1 MNYDDTVERLAKAMA
16 SQINNVEEYSEVMT
30 ALDEARETNSYA
42 MAMKDFIQAN
52 TDPSIVM
59 EHSANEVSKK
69 ERKGSP
75 VKLIIDKI
83 FKRGDK

>member
-1 MNYDDTVERLAKAMA
+1 MNYDDTVERLAKSMA
-16 SQINNVEEYSEVMT
+16 SQISNVEEYNKVMT

-52 TDPSIVM
+52 TDPNIVM
-59 EHSANEVSKK
+59 EYNANVTESK